1 MSFYGGPPTE
11 HPPHELRLTEEPL
24 WKSGVGQDQPGRSRI
39 MINGVVYVLVD
50 LHNDGIQTH
59 RMYRSEESL
68 ARDRRDL
75 ISYGRRFDL
84 DRPAYDLPKLYTMP
98 PLHSLTAADAARQL
112 TALVQQGKAR
122 LEPAAVISV

>member
-1 MSFYGGPPTE
+1 MGFYGGPPTE
-11 HPPHELRLTEEPL
+11 HPPHELRITEEPL

-39 MINGVVYVLVD
+39 AINGVVYVLVD

-68 ARDRRDL
+68 RQAQF
-75 ISYGRRFDL
+75 SYTRGRHFDL
-84 DRPAYDLPKLYTMP
+84 DRAPYDLPKLYTMP
-98 PLHSLTAADAARQL
+98 PLPSLTAADAARQL